1 MIFYMYI
8 NTFHVQTRNLNKD
21 LSFARTFG
29 LPVLPQQRNAV
40 RKISVNLRSALK
52 LPVSRQASVKSPVL
66 PRDLKT
72 STRLLSLIAE

>member
-1 MIFYMYI
+1 MILYMYI
-8 NTFHVQTRNLNKD
+8 NTFQTRNLNKD

-52 LPVSRQASVKSPVL
+52 LSISRQASVKSPVL